1 MSFDDE
7 MKNAGDAVT
16 GGNYISKPCVE
27 IVTLKSY
34 KMSPK
39 DHKGCP
45 YIEVTFET
53 VGEEKLIATTRLYR
67 VREGDSEGAVEFKN
81 KRIKELFTNAGG
93 DFALKGEAIIKSA
106 IGGKVKALF
115 KEQEYIGVD
124 GNNNNKPEIRTKIE
138 YSFSTEEDKE
148 IKGNQSY
155 FRSPLNDKALKQYE
169 GDLVKWERDNGQ
181 VEKSTAQPVEEVEK
195 IDPLPDGLLP
205 DKKKDEV
212 DDPF

>member
-7 MKNAGDAVT
+7 MKNAGNAVT
-16 GGNYISKPCVE
+16 GGSYISKPCVE

-34 KMSPK
+34 KMSPN

-45 YIEVTFET
+45 YIEVMFET
-53 VGEEKLIATTRLYR
+53 VGEEKLSASTRLYR
-67 VREGDSEGAVEFKN
+67 VREGDSEGAIEFKN

-106 IGGKVKALF
+106 MGGRVKALF

-138 YSFSTEEDKE
+138 YSFSTKEDLE

-155 FRSPLNDKALKQYE
+155 FKSPLNDKALKQYE
-169 GDLVKWERDNGQ
+169 GDLAKWERDNGSS
-181 VEKSTAQPVEEVEK
+181 EASTAQPVEATEK
-195 IDPLPDGLLP
+195 IDPLPPAFDA
-205 DKKKDEV
+205 
-212 DDPF
+212 DDDDDVF